1 MICIYFSAVTESVA
15 NIVEKWDFSYQKYNL
30 AHPEKAPKGIQKNEC
45 FCFENH
51 NISED
56 PRIGNSTYSW
66 KTEKKSITLVSFQIL
81 LVWWIQS

>member
-1 MICIYFSAVTESVA
+1 MICIYISAVTESVA

-56 PRIGNSTYSW
+56 PRIGNIHG
-66 KTEKKSITLVSFQIL
+66 KLKRNL
-81 LVWWIQS
+81 